1 MRAFL
6 RTSIAAIFVFNSLMA
21 FSQKLWTDASE
32 TQTVREAISK
42 HAQSMPAHYRLLQLS
57 SNDLTAL
64 QKTIPSE
71 NATSRMAPKTATIE
85 FPLPDGKSFTTS
97 IAETKLLDE
106 AIQREHPEIKTYV
119 LNDAATSRVR
129 GRLTVTP
136 FGVSGI
142 IFTNNGTAYIHP
154 FSQNLPDVYI
164 AYFLKDVRS
173 ANKVFCGVADEH
185 VDVPAEMQG
194 NKVTTG
200 DCLFRTYKLAV
211 SATGEYT
218 KWAGSQSAA
227 LSRITETINTV
238 TAIYEREVAIRFTLV
253 SNTNTIYT
261 NASTDPF
268 PTRSFPNGAILDSNH
283 NALVKKLGIG
293 NFDLGIVFNNGWN
306 GGLAYRPSA
315 CNSSLKGGAA
325 AGLSDTVFTD
335 GPSGSIFVNTVA
347 HEIGHQFSATHSFIA
362 SNGSCNGNVSVAT
375 SWEPGGG
382 STIMA
387 YAGSCSDTTHGDN
400 YYQFYSDD
408 YFHAGNLAQIKNY
421 VVTTGTCAVGVATT
435 NHAPVVTVSGVS
447 YEIPKSTPFMLSAS
461 GTDEDKDTI
470 MFNWEQMDPG
480 TAATTDPPK
489 ATNTNG
495 PNFRSYPPST
505 DSMRIFPR
513 MKDIVDGINPKYEVL
528 PSVTRTLNFRV
539 TGRDYSSKGGCT
551 DEQNVAV
558 TTNATAGPFVVTSQ
572 STATTWTANGS
583 ATAAIKWN
591 VANTTASPVNCSAV
605 DILFSIDG
613 GLTYPYTLL
622 ANTPNDGSQN
632 VLIPNLVTFSGRVM
646 VKAHNNI
653 FFNINSADITIESA
667 CIAEGS
673 TFIPGKNV
681 SAPAGSPDL
690 NLSLSPVYGSK
701 FTPSGSITSTD
712 PVTYLQVG
720 NSSTNGCS
728 YFSNAYYH
736 DTYTF
741 YVDNAGTYRFNK
753 STATPFGTIF
763 NLYKDTFDVNSPCDN
778 FLASNGEYNP
788 DSNKVYLSGFVE
800 SSLSPKIKYV
810 LTVGTFSAS
819 QPTRPFKDT
828 IKLDNSSAGS
838 IYNGIPSPGNGF
850 NYAYVIY
857 NKTTNIIK
865 AISADADLSDGSKFT
880 AATYVV
886 YGLSYSN
893 TITTAML
900 NGYVGGNFSA
910 LYNDL
915 LQKPSTRCGNLSKNF
930 IEVTV
935 TGALPVNMLP
945 LTATKIKRTSLLQ
958 WATVTEENSSYFEIE
973 RSPDGRNYKAI
984 DRVSAKGNS
993 SVKISYDYVDKN
1005 PLPGNN
1011 YYQLKEVDK
1020 DSRYS
1025 MSNIASLS
1033 FDDASLLTAYPNPAK
1048 SVINLKYITAK
1059 NETAEILIYDSKGVL
1074 VGKNVLSAQPGV
1086 NTKPVNMS
1094 AFAKGVYAIRL
1105 ISNSGNFTLKIT
1117 KE

>member
-1 MRAFL
+1 MRALL
-6 RTSIAAIFVFNSLMA
+6 RTLAAAIFVFNSLMA
-21 FSQKLWTDASE
+21 FSQKLWTDVSE
-32 TQTVREAISK
+32 TPTIRETVNK

-57 SNDLTAL
+57 TNDLIAL
-64 QKTIPSE
+64 QRTIPSE
-71 NATSRMAPKTATIE
+71 NTTTRIAPGTATIE
-85 FPLPDGKSFTTS
+85 FPLADGKRFIAS

-106 AIQREHPEIKTYV
+106 TLQKEHPEIKTYI
-119 LNDAATSRVR
+119 LNDPVASRVR

-142 IFTNNGTAYIHP
+142 LFTNDGTAYIHTLNKEL
-154 FSQNLPDVYI
+154 QGVYI
-164 AYFLKDVRS
+164 TYFLKDVRS
-173 ANKVFCGVADEH
+173 ANKVFCGVQDEH
-185 VDVPAEMQG
+185 VDIPAEMQG
-194 NKVTTG
+194 NKITTG
-200 DCLFRTYKLAV
+200 DCLLRTYRLAV

-227 LSRITETINTV
+227 LSRITETVNSV

-261 NASTDPF
+261 NAATDPF
-268 PTRSFPNGAILDSNH
+268 QTDSFPAPRTLDSNH
-283 NALVKKLGIG
+283 NSLVRKLGVS

-306 GGLAYRPSA
+306 GGLAFRPSA
-315 CNSSLKGGAA
+315 CNSSVKGGAA

-362 SNGSCNGNVSVAT
+362 SNGSCNGNVNVAT

-400 YYQFYSDD
+400 YYQFYTDD
-408 YFHAGNLAQIKNY
+408 YFHAGSLAQIKNY
-421 VVTTGTCAVGVATT
+421 VANSGTCAAGVATT
-435 NHAPVVTVSGVS
+435 NHAPVVTVTGIS
-447 YEIPKSTPFMLSAS
+447 YVIPKSTPFMLSAS
-461 GTDEDKDTI
+461 ATDEDNDTI

-505 DSMRIFPR
+505 DTMRVFPR

-528 PSVTRTLNFRV
+528 PAVTRTLHFRV
-539 TGRDYSSKGGCT
+539 TGRDFSSKGGCT
-551 DEQNVAV
+551 DEQDVAV
-558 TTNATAGPFVVTSQ
+558 TTNSTAGPFKVTSQ

-583 ATAAIKWN
+583 ATAAITWD
-591 VANTTASPVNCSAV
+591 VANTTASPVNCSSV

-632 VLIPNLVTFSGRVM
+632 ILIPNLVTFSGRVM

-673 TFIPGKNV
+673 VFMPDSNM
-681 SAPAGSPDL
+681 SAPVGSPAL

-701 FTPSGSITSTD
+701 FTPSGTITSTD
-712 PVTYLQVG
+712 PVTYLQLK
-720 NSSTNGCS
+720 NSITNGCS

-753 STATPFGTIF
+753 SDLTPFGTVF
-763 NLYKDTFDVNSPCDN
+763 NLYKDTFDINSPCDN
-778 FLASNGEYNP
+778 FLTSNGTYDGNTV
-788 DSNKVYLSGFVE
+788 SLSPFIE
-800 SSLSPKIKYV
+800 ASLSPKIKYV
-810 LTVGTFSAS
+810 LTVGTFNDSL
-819 QPTRPFKDT
+819 PIRPFKDT

-857 NKTTNIIK
+857 NKATNIIK
-865 AISADADLSDGSKFT
+865 AISADADLSDGSKFP
-880 AATYVV
+880 AAIYVV

-893 TITTAML
+893 AISSATL
-900 NGYVGGNFSA
+900 NGYVGGNFST

-915 LQKPSTRCGNLSKNF
+915 LQKPSTRCGNLSKNS
-930 IEVTV
+930 IEVTI

-945 LTATKIKRTSLLQ
+945 LTATKIKRTALLQ

-973 RSPDGRNYKAI
+973 RSPDGRSYKAI

-1020 DSRYS
+1020 DGRYA

-1033 FDDASLLTAYPNPAK
+1033 FNDASLLTAYPNPAK
-1048 SVINLKYITAK
+1048 STINLKYITAK
-1059 NETAEILIYDSKGVL
+1059 NETAEILMYDSKGML
-1074 VGKNVLSAQPGV
+1074 AGRNILSAQPGV
-1086 NTKPVNMS
+1086 NIKSIDMS

-1105 ISNSGNFTLKIT
+1105 LSNSGNFTLKIT